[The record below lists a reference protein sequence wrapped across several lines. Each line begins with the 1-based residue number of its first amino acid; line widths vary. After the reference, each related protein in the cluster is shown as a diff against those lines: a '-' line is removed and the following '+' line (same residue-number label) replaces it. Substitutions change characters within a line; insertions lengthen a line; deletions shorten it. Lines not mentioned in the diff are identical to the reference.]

1 VIEPRQLPTGC
12 TLRLIRETDAEAVA
26 DAYTRNRTYLQP
38 WDPLRPEAF
47 FTSAWHAE
55 EIPRQLKEFAAGEVL
70 PLVLEEESE
79 VIGRL
84 TVSGVTRGA
93 FQSGR
98 LGYWIDENAAGR
110 GTMTAAV
117 RSIRDI
123 ARDDF
128 GLHRLEAGTLLH
140 NRASQR
146 VLENAGFE
154 RIGIAP
160 LYLCIAGVWQDH
172 VLFQAILR
180 AGERCAPRDNG

>member
-1 VIEPRQLPTGC
+1 MITARLLASGC
-12 TLRLIRETDAEAVA
+12 TLRLIEKADAEAMA
-26 DAYTRNRTYLQP
+26 NAYDRNRSYLEP
-38 WDPLRPEAF
+38 WDPARPEGF
-47 FTSAWHAE
+47 FTSAWHAA
-55 EIPRQLKEFAAGEVL
+55 EIPRQLAEYAAGELL
-70 PLVLEEESE
+70 PLVLASDAEI
-79 VIGRL
+79 IGRV

-110 GTMTAAV
+110 GIMSDAV
-117 RSIRDI
+117 RNVREI

-160 LYLCIAGVWQDH
+160 LYLCIAGRWQDH
-172 VLFQAILR
+172 MLFQTILR
-180 AGERCAPRDNG
+180 D

>member
-1 VIEPRQLPTGC
+1 MITPRLLPSGC
-12 TLRLIRETDAEAVA
+12 TLRLIETTDAEALA
-26 DAYTRNRTYLQP
+26 TAYDRNRSYLEP
-38 WDPLRPEAF
+38 WDPVRPDGF
-47 FTSAWHAE
+47 FTTAWHAA
-55 EIPRQLKEFAAGEVL
+55 EIPRQLIEYAAGDLL
-70 PLVLEEESE
+70 PLVLTSDAE
-79 VIGRL
+79 ILGRV

-98 LGYWIDENAAGR
+98 LGYWIDERVAGQ
-110 GTMTAAV
+110 GIMSAAV
-117 RSIRDI
+117 RSVREI

-160 LYLCIAGVWQDH
+160 LYLCIAGRWQDH
-172 VLFQAILR
+172 MLYQTILR
-180 AGERCAPRDNG
+180 R

>member
-1 VIEPRQLPTGC
+1 MITARLLPSGC
-12 TLRLIRETDAEAVA
+12 TLRLIQDTDAEALA
-26 DAYTRNRTYLQP
+26 AAYERNRAYLEP
-38 WDPLRPEAF
+38 WDPVRPEGF
-47 FTSAWHAE
+47 FTSAWQAA
-55 EIPRQLKEFAAGEVL
+55 EIPRQLADFASGELL
-70 PLVLEEESE
+70 PLVLASDSE
-79 VIGRL
+79 ILGRV
-84 TVSGVTRGA
+84 TVSGVTRGV

-110 GTMTAAV
+110 GTMSAAV
-117 RSIRDI
+117 RSTREI

-160 LYLCIAGVWQDH
+160 LYLCIAGRWQDH
-172 VLFQAILR
+172 VLFQTILR
-180 AGERCAPRDNG
+180 D